1 MKKLLGV
8 VTLLFCA
15 QTSYALL
22 PPQYQNA
29 KDLDVMV
36 AFVKAH
42 AYVSATL
49 RAIDLE
55 HRTILY
61 ADGCR
66 AYFGRQKTEKP
77 MGWVGPA
84 EPMVFTQATCKI
96 EY

>member
-8 VTLLFCA
+8 VALLFCA

-49 RAIDLE
+49 RSIDLE
-55 HRTILY
+55 RGTIY
-61 ADGCR
+61 YGESCSAVFVR
-66 AYFGRQKTEKP
+66 EKAEKP
-77 MGWVGPA
+77 QGWVGPA
-84 EPMVFTQATCKI
+84 APLVFRQATCKI
-96 EY
+96 DY